1 MFSKSH
7 MMLFLDTQKGVTM
20 RQLQTR
26 PQPRHYLMA
35 LCSVLVVLIFAAS
48 IITLPRPGRAEAAPA
63 SLTLTF
69 TCAQAVD
76 YQSGK
81 VCVHTQPGAALTI
94 KVKYCS
100 GYYATSKSLQG
111 TKIANSSGNYTWH
124 WVPETK
130 CRGSATAY
138 VTAKWNG
145 QTVSKS
151 DVFTVK

>member
-1 MFSKSH
+1 M
-7 MMLFLDTQKGVTM
+7 QQ
-20 RQLQTR
+20 RQIRL
-26 PQPRHYLMA
+26 QPRHYLMA
-35 LCSVLVVLIFAAS
+35 LCSILVVLIFAVS
-48 IITLPRPGRAEAAPA
+48 IITLPRPARAEAAPA
-63 SLTLTF
+63 SLTLSF

-76 YQSGK
+76 YQYGK

-100 GYYATSKSLQG
+100 GFYATSKSLQG